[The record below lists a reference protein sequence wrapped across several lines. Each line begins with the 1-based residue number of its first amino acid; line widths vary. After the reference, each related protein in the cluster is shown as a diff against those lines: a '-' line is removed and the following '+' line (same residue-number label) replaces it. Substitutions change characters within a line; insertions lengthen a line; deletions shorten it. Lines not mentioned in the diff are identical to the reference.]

1 MILGQLTEEAHHVL
15 FWKLVR
21 GVFNRRKKLICS
33 SMSQMKWLQVL
44 HNHILCA
51 GSWQSNNGKVHPTAA
66 LWPQALGVSSIM
78 TLKKTLDWTSSLT
91 TFSLEVWSQA
101 IRNYIRHLLAPIL
114 EAFWHCRIWEHV
126 RVCHCCHVR
135 PGVWKAVHY
144 HRESKKQFYSQNVF
158 LYRQWCHVSIKIQGA
173 LNHRALGEYSF
184 CISIFFWR
192 FNVFLRTCMEQWCP
206 SASNVQLHR
215 RVNKNHHCLPNL
227 ADTRERSNPYCD
239 PSCSICRH

>member
-1 MILGQLTEEAHHVL
+1 MAWDHTSRLKVVKE
-15 FWKLVR
+15 LV
-21 GVFNRRKKLICS
+21 
-33 SMSQMKWLQVL
+33 
-44 HNHILCA
+44 
-51 GSWQSNNGKVHPTAA
+51 QSNVFFNVMIDETPSAWGQSAA
-66 LWPQALGVSSIM
+66 VGCTFPLLLCQLPAHKIWLWSTCSH
-78 TLKKTLDWTSSLT
+78 
-91 TFSLEVWSQA
+91 F
-101 IRNYIRHLLAPIL
+101 
-114 EAFWHCRIWEHV
+114 IWDHV
-126 RVCHCCHVR
+126 RVCHCCHIR